1 MKLAALLGNDT
12 LKQRLS
18 ALQAKGKL
26 THSFL
31 LTGPEGSGR
40 HTLARILC
48 AAMQCT
54 APGERPCGV
63 CQQCR
68 KVLDGAHPDICIV
81 DDPEKKTIPVKLV
94 RDACTDLY
102 IRPNEGQRKIY
113 LFPRAQD
120 LNQQGQN
127 VLLKSIEEPPPYGT
141 FLLLAE
147 HAEQLLPTIRSR
159 CVELRLSPLP
169 EAVLLPALRERFPD
183 VPEGTLRAAG
193 VRAGR
198 RRAAAAEC
206 RVCPCL
212 LRAASGGAA
221 AGARPDGAAEARA
234 APPHPDAVAGPSR
247 LCPDLAQ
254 RAAAPAA
261 RVRADRGS
269 TPRLGYHAGDRGDPA
284 CAARS
289 GGQCQPRCDL
299 RRADRKAA
307 VNAVF
312 ADCQKPA
319 GPKALEGLF

>member
-40 HTLARILC
+40 HTLARSLC

-63 CQQCR
+63 CPQCR

-159 CVELRLSPLP
+159 CAELQLGPVAQDEALP
-169 EAVLLPALRERFPD
+169 FLRQNAPDKPDGVLRAAYLRAGGFLGQALTLLQDAEDEQFAAAYAAHDRMALLRVLLPMEKAKREQLLPALQQ
-183 VPEGTLRAAG
+183 LRACICGALTQRG
-193 VRAGR
+193 GLDTASES
-198 RRAAAAEC
+198 AAQIVASRSGSELLQASDSIQAAIDA
-206 RVCPCL
+206 L
-212 LRAASGGAA
+212 TANAS
-221 AGARPDGAAEARA
+221 AGAVTGY
-234 APPHPDAVAGPSR
+234 
-247 LCPDLAQ
+247 LAMK
-254 RAAAPAA
+254 
-261 RVRADRGS
+261 
-269 TPRLGYHAGDRGDPA
+269 
-284 CAARS
+284 
-289 GGQCQPRCDL
+289 L
-299 RRADRKAA
+299 R
-307 VNAVF
+307 
-312 ADCQKPA
+312 
-319 GPKALEGLF
+319 

>member
-63 CQQCR
+63 CPQCR

-159 CVELRLSPLP
+159 CAELQLGPVAQDEALP
-169 EAVLLPALRERFPD
+169 FLRQNAPDKPDGVLRAAYLRAGGFLGQALTLLLDAEDEPFVRQFAAAYAAHDRMALLRVLLPMEKAKREQLLPALQQ
-183 VPEGTLRAAG
+183 LRACICGALTQRG
-193 VRAGR
+193 GLDTASES
-198 RRAAAAEC
+198 AAQIVASRSGSELLQASDCIQAAIDA
-206 RVCPCL
+206 L
-212 LRAASGGAA
+212 AANAS
-221 AGARPDGAAEARA
+221 AGAVTGY
-234 APPHPDAVAGPSR
+234 
-247 LCPDLAQ
+247 LAMK
-254 RAAAPAA
+254 
-261 RVRADRGS
+261 
-269 TPRLGYHAGDRGDPA
+269 
-284 CAARS
+284 
-289 GGQCQPRCDL
+289 L
-299 RRADRKAA
+299 R
-307 VNAVF
+307 
-312 ADCQKPA
+312 
-319 GPKALEGLF
+319 

>member
-63 CQQCR
+63 CPQCR

-159 CVELRLSPLP
+159 CAELQLGPVAQDEALP
-169 EAVLLPALRERFPD
+169 FLRQNAPDKPDGVLRAAYLRAGGFLGQALTLLQDAEDKPFVRQFAAAYAAHDRMALLRVLLPMEKAKREQLLPALQQ
-183 VPEGTLRAAG
+183 LRACICGALTQRG
-193 VRAGR
+193 GLDTASES
-198 RRAAAAEC
+198 AAQIVASRSGSELLQASDSIQAAIDA
-206 RVCPCL
+206 L
-212 LRAASGGAA
+212 AANAS
-221 AGARPDGAAEARA
+221 AGAVTGY
-234 APPHPDAVAGPSR
+234 
-247 LCPDLAQ
+247 LAMK
-254 RAAAPAA
+254 
-261 RVRADRGS
+261 
-269 TPRLGYHAGDRGDPA
+269 
-284 CAARS
+284 
-289 GGQCQPRCDL
+289 L
-299 RRADRKAA
+299 R
-307 VNAVF
+307 
-312 ADCQKPA
+312 
-319 GPKALEGLF
+319 

>member
-63 CQQCR
+63 CPQCR

-147 HAEQLLPTIRSR
+147 HAEQLLPQS
-159 CVELRLSPLP
+159 
-169 EAVLLPALRERFPD
+169 
-183 VPEGTLRAAG
+183 AAF
-193 VRAGR
+193 VRAYCAR
-198 RRAAAAEC
+198 RPEELLQVLAPMERLKREQLRPILTQWQALLVSALTSRSGLPPLRPEC
-206 RVCPCL
+206 
-212 LRAASGGAA
+212 AQI
-221 AGARPDGAAEARA
+221 AEARPVSDITQA
-234 APPHPDAVAGPSR
+234 IEAIR
-247 LCPDLAQ
+247 LA
-254 RAAAPAA
+254 
-261 RVRADRGS
+261 
-269 TPRLGYHAGDRGDPA
+269 
-284 CAARS
+284 
-289 GGQCQPRCDL
+289 L
-299 RRADRKAA
+299 RD
-307 VNAVF
+307 
-312 ADCQKPA
+312 
-319 GPKALEGLF
+319 LEGNVSPGAICGALTVKLR